1 MIRPPLEVVSKW
13 GTRPLDC
20 CPAERAATGPL
31 YPRRLHGAASSRA
44 SGAGQQEGLLR
55 PVVPRHCRDLARGR
69 GRPRTSRRTDRFLG
83 CAAQLHSWG
92 QNLLFHPHLHCLIPA
107 GGLSPDH
114 TRWIH
119 PRYPF
124 FLPVGVLRRVFRG
137 KFVDALQRR
146 FQQHQ
151 LIFPGSLRPLQNE
164 RAFRAFLRPLFR
176 QNWIVYA
183 KPPFGGP
190 HHVLGYLAAILIV
203 SPSPTIAWS
212 TSPTTK

>member
-1 MIRPPLEVVSKW
+1 MCPTDTCRRFPTPSIACSFPLWTISNLRGRCRKNDSATAGGLEVVSKW

-124 FLPVGVLRRVFRG
+124 FLPVGAYSV
-137 KFVDALQRR
+137 
-146 FQQHQ
+146 
-151 LIFPGSLRPLQNE
+151 GS
-164 RAFRAFLRPLFR
+164 F
-176 QNWIVYA
+176 
-183 KPPFGGP
+183 
-190 HHVLGYLAAILIV
+190 AA
-203 SPSPTIAWS
+203 SSS
-212 TSPTTK
+212 TLSNDDSNNTN